1 MKENAHILPYVQ
13 QRPAMALQE
22 LDLNTCD
29 IYVCFAQVVLCSA
42 CSGHGYKFASV
53 VGEILADLATS
64 GATQHDI
71 ALHRIGEDRKGM
83 DALLARFAR
92 SPKARL

>member
-1 MKENAHILPYVQ
+1 MDVVSATNKQSYV
-13 QRPAMALQE
+13 LQV
-22 LDLNTCD
+22 
-29 IYVCFAQVVLCSA
+29 ILCSA

-71 ALHRIGEDRKGM
+71 ALHRIGQDRKGM
-83 DALLARFAR
+83 DALISRFAG
-92 SPKARL
+92 SPQSRL